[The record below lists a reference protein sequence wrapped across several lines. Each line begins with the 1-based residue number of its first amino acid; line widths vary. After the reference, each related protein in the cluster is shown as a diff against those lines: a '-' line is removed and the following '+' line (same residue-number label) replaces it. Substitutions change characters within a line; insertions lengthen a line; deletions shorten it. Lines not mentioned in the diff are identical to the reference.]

1 MDYSKTHYY
10 KFSNSATTTSRKS
23 TIPSFERDD
32 MPVTYGNNTRVAQ
45 QNSQRT
51 TDNTPAAPGFG
62 PAGSVTPT
70 LPDDNDTDNTPAVP
84 GFGPVG
90 PVTPSLP
97 SENDTDTSFAPGF
110 GPEGDVMPTLPPSGS
125 ITTPSQPST
134 GNTNILWSW
143 AFLSPIFSNISSV
156 AQARFYNVAAIQEP
170 LDIYMNGQLI
180 VSDLDY
186 SEYTDYLY
194 IIPGYYNLTVY
205 RRTNPDVPII
215 NARVSFARNST
226 CTVSILGDMNGF
238 SLQFIC

>member
-10 KFSNSATTTSRKS
+10 KFSNSAPASPRKS
-23 TIPSFERDD
+23 TIPDFEHDD
-32 MPVTYGNNTRVAQ
+32 MPVAYANNMRTA

-51 TDNTPAAPGFG
+51 TNDVPA
-62 PAGSVTPT
+62 T
-70 LPDDNDTDNTPAVP
+70 P

-90 PVTPSLP
+90 PVTPTVP
-97 SENDTDTSFAPGF
+97 GDEDVPATPGF
-110 GPEGDVMPTLPPSGS
+110 GPVGPVTPTVPDDEDVPATPGFGPVGPVTPTVPGGS
-125 ITTPSQPST
+125 NNTPSQPST
-134 GNTNILWSW
+134 GGTNIFWSW
-143 AFLSPIFSNISSV
+143 AFLSPIFSNISAV

-170 LDIYMNGQLI
+170 LDIYLNGQLI

-205 RRTNPDVPII
+205 RRTNPDVAII
-215 NARVSFARNST
+215 NARVSFARNSV
-226 CTVSILGDMNGF
+226 CTISILGDMNGF

>member
-10 KFSNSATTTSRKS
+10 KFSNSAPASPRKS
-23 TIPSFERDD
+23 TIPDFEHDD
-32 MPVTYGNNTRVAQ
+32 MPVAYANNMRTA

-51 TDNTPAAPGFG
+51 TNDVPA
-62 PAGSVTPT
+62 T
-70 LPDDNDTDNTPAVP
+70 P

-90 PVTPSLP
+90 PVTPTVP
-97 SENDTDTSFAPGF
+97 GDEDVPATPGF
-110 GPEGDVMPTLPPSGS
+110 GPVGPVTPTVPGGS
-125 ITTPSQPST
+125 NNTPSQPST
-134 GNTNILWSW
+134 GGTNIFWSW
-143 AFLSPIFSNISSV
+143 AFLSPIFSNISAV

-170 LDIYMNGQLI
+170 LDIYLNGQLI

-205 RRTNPDVPII
+205 RRTNPDVAII
-215 NARVSFARNST
+215 NARVSFARNSV
-226 CTVSILGDMNGF
+226 CTISILGDMNGF

>member
-10 KFSNSATTTSRKS
+10 KFSNSAPASPRKS
-23 TIPSFERDD
+23 TIPDFEHDD
-32 MPVTYGNNTRVAQ
+32 MPAAYANNMRTA

-51 TDNTPAAPGFG
+51 TNDVPA
-62 PAGSVTPT
+62 T
-70 LPDDNDTDNTPAVP
+70 P

-90 PVTPSLP
+90 PVTPTVP
-97 SENDTDTSFAPGF
+97 GDEDVPATPGF
-110 GPEGDVMPTLPPSGS
+110 GPVGPVTPTVPGNSN
-125 ITTPSQPST
+125 TTPSQPST
-134 GNTNILWSW
+134 GGTNIFWSW
-143 AFLSPIFSNISSV
+143 AFLSPIFSNISAV

-170 LDIYMNGQLI
+170 LDIYLNGQLI

-205 RRTNPDVPII
+205 RRTNPDVAII
-215 NARVSFARNST
+215 NARVSFARNSV
-226 CTVSILGDMNGF
+226 CTISILGDMNGF